1 MNTYAHVTPA
11 LGRSAAE
18 RMDELI
24 GRRASDVAAG

>member
-24 GRRASDVAAG
+24 GQRESDTVAG